1 VRGFTINGL
10 VVVVSVVSTL
20 AIGEIL
26 LRITSP
32 QRDCYHVWPPF
43 LKETVW
49 PSEAV
54 PGVQGPSQFV
64 ISSDGLRADEL
75 EADHDPVIVA
85 LGGSTTE
92 CLLLDQ
98 REAWPWLVQARLAE
112 ARPRTRPWVGNA
124 GRSGRTTREHVVQ
137 VPRLL
142 DALPRTDLLMLLIGV
157 NDLGLR
163 LQRDADY
170 DPDYLARDG
179 VEERLIERGFALHPT
194 RPGGGLPFYHRV
206 ELYQRLSL
214 LGSKLFEREWHG
226 IAYEEWRAA
235 RRSASRIR
243 HELPD
248 MISALEEYR
257 HNVERILEAAQRRN
271 VEVLLLT
278 QPAIW
283 RDDLD
288 EGAKALLWWGGVGK
302 YKKGGEG
309 NEYYSIGAMREG
321 MDLYNLALLRIC
333 EQHRLLCLDLAS
345 RIPRSTDVFYDD
357 MHLTEYGS
365 RLVAEQVAHYLL
377 ESWEPLNEKFR
388 RGASH

>member
-1 VRGFTINGL
+1 VRGFVVNAL
-10 VVVVSVVSTL
+10 VMVVSVAFTL
-20 AIGEIL
+20 ALGEIL
-26 LRITSP
+26 LRRTSP
-32 QRDCYHVWPPF
+32 QLDCYHVWPPF
-43 LKETVW
+43 LKETVR
-49 PSEAV
+49 PGASV
-54 PGVQGPSQFV
+54 PGVHGPSEFV
-64 ISSDGLRADEL
+64 ISSHGLRADEL
-75 EADHDPVIVA
+75 RADHAPVILA

-98 REAWPWLVQARLAE
+98 REAWPSLLQARLAE
-112 ARPRTRPWVGNA
+112 VRPRTRPWVGNA

-142 DALPRTDLLMLLIGV
+142 DAFPRTDLLMLLIGA

-179 VEERLIERGFALHPT
+179 VEERLIERGFAVHPT
-194 RPGGGLPFYHRV
+194 LSGAGVPFYHRL
-206 ELYQRLSL
+206 ELYQRLCM
-214 LGSKLFEREWHG
+214 LGSKVFARQWHG
-226 IAYEEWRAA
+226 IAYEEWRAS
-235 RRSASRIR
+235 RRNATRIR

-248 MISALEEYR
+248 MTSALEEYR
-257 HNVERILEAAQRRN
+257 RNVERILEEAQRRE
-271 VEVLLLT
+271 VEVMLLT

-288 EGAKALLWWGGVGK
+288 ERAKALLWWGGVGK
-302 YKKGGEG
+302 YKRGGG
-309 NEYYSIGAMREG
+309 SNEYYSVEAMREG
-321 MDLYNLALLRIC
+321 MDRYNLMLLEVC

-357 MHLTEYGS
+357 MHLTECGS

-377 ESWEPLNEKFR
+377 ESWEPLNAAYHQAAIR
-388 RGASH
+388 